1 LLYGLNDEYEFE
13 LCLNKFKNKKKS
25 KNDSIHGSYKN
36 NQATKIDGEEDDEE
50 EDYDDIQNHIMLA
63 PTTDEISMIFAFII
77 HSMRLKWQ

>member
-13 LCLNKFKNKKKS
+13 LCLNKFKNKKS
-25 KNDSIHGSYKN
+25 KNDSIHSSFKN
-36 NQATKIDGEEDDEE
+36 NQATKIDGDEEDDAE